1 MDALGAIGLMRAFTS
16 KYFLPDYIPTNVKGN
31 NWGLTAKFQPVNNIM
46 DQINQQI
53 RYYDNL
59 HTVTAKNLGHPL
71 VKYMKDF
78 VMQLEREIDYGKIP

>member
-1 MDALGAIGLMRAFTS
+1 
-16 KYFLPDYIPTNVKGN
+16 
-31 NWGLTAKFQPVNNIM
+31 M